1 MVSFL
6 MLGSL
11 ILGLVSWI
19 LPVLSITKYNKN
31 WAIYSIISMSLC
43 SIALVFQILYS
54 NHIVQIGD
62 IAALM
67 DTSGTSAVL
76 SIILLVITLI
86 LNLLS
91 LIYNTIKERNSG
103 D

>member
-11 ILGLVSWI
+11 VLGLISWI

-31 WAIYSIISMSLC
+31 WATYSIISMSSC
-43 SIALVFQILYS
+43 SIALAFQILYS
-54 NHIVQIGD
+54 NHMVRIGD
-62 IAALM
+62 LAALM

-76 SIILLVITLI
+76 SVILLIISIILNI
-86 LNLLS
+86 LS
-91 LIYNTIKERNSG
+91 LIYNNIKETK
-103 D
+103 